1 MKYGGQVLRLA
12 YWMDSHSRSRGI
24 EHVNQTL
31 NQVVWHGEH
40 KSNLKKQKLGMG
52 LDHAN
57 FRLF

>member
-12 YWMDSHSRSRGI
+12 YWMDSHSRSWGI

-52 LDHAN
+52 
-57 FRLF
+57 